1 MREGPDVLVNALAGE
16 RVVFHTHAADSG
28 GQLIRFDLS

>member
-16 RVVFHTHAADSG
+16 RVVFHTTPPTPAATS
-28 GQLIRFDLS
+28 SSSTSS

>member
-16 RVVFHTHAADSG
+16 RVVFHPTPPAPAETSSG
-28 GQLIRFDLS
+28 SIWS